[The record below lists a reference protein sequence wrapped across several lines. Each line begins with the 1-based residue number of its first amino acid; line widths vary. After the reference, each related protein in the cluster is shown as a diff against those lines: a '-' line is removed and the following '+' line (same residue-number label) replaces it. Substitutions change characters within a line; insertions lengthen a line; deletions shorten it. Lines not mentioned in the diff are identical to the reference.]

1 MELNRDARIACPWC
15 QETSTV
21 GETDDESFAQCR
33 NREMR
38 REYTHMMNS
47 KSMRADTQVYFK
59 CPKCG
64 RWAQG
69 NQFILIDKTEPW
81 MKNLGSCSLATM
93 QSKR

>member
-64 RWAQG
+64 KTIIETATGYSCEGRK
-69 NQFILIDKTEPW
+69 DKRYQ
-81 MKNLGSCSLATM
+81 NHC
-93 QSKR
+93 